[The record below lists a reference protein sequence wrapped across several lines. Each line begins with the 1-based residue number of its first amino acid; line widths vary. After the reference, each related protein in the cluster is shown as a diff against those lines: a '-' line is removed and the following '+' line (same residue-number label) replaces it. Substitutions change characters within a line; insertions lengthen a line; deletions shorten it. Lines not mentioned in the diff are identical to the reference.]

1 MIRIG
6 PAGWTYKD
14 WEGVVYPKPRPGGFD
29 ALEMM
34 ASLFDTVEI
43 NSSFY
48 APMSA
53 RNASAWLERTAFN
66 RDFRFT
72 AKLWRRFTHE
82 REGVWT
88 SDEVRQARAGLDVL
102 HEAGRL
108 GAVLVQ
114 FPWSFRNTE
123 ENRDWVDAIVS
134 DFSGYPL
141 VLEVRHG
148 SWNEPSFYTELAERG
163 LGIVNIDQPLFRN
176 SIAPGARATAGV
188 GYVRVHGRNYKD
200 WFRKDASPMER
211 YDYLYTAKEL
221 QPWVERTK
229 EIAAH
234 PRVEDVYVVTNNH
247 ARGKGVVNA
256 LMLESMLTGHQV
268 QAPASL
274 MSEYQEA
281 LAPYARP
288 VDMTERPAVLERE
301 GPREHA

>member
-14 WEGVVYPKPRPGGFD
+14 WEGVVYPKPRPSGFD
-29 ALEMM
+29 PLEMM

-43 NSSFY
+43 NTSFY

-53 RNASAWLERTAFN
+53 RNAQAWLARTAFN

-88 SDEVRQARAGLDVL
+88 NEEVRQARAGLDVL

-123 ENRDWVDAIVS
+123 EDRDWVDAIVS
-134 DFSGYPL
+134 DFADYPL

-148 SWNEPSFYTELAERG
+148 SWNEPAFYTELAERG
-163 LGIVNIDQPLFRN
+163 LGFVNIDQPMFRN
-176 SIAPGARATAGV
+176 SIAPSARATAAV

-200 WFRKDASPMER
+200 WFRKDAGAMER
-211 YDYLYTAKEL
+211 YDYLYSAQEL

-229 EIAAH
+229 EIAQH
-234 PRVEDVYVVTNNH
+234 PRVQDVYVITNNH
-247 ARGKGVVNA
+247 VRGKGVANA
-256 LMLESMLTGHQV
+256 LMLESMLKGQPV
-268 QAPASL
+268 QAPAAL
-274 MSEYQEA
+274 VREYPEA
-281 LAPYARP
+281 LGPYARP
-288 VDMTERPAVLERE
+288 VEVEAQLTLEEE
-301 GPREHA
+301 GPREQA

>member
-14 WEGVVYPKPRPGGFD
+14 WEGVVYPKPRPSGFD

-34 ASLFDTVEI
+34 ASLFDTIEI

-53 RNASAWLERTAFN
+53 RNAHAWLERTAFN
-66 RDFRFT
+66 PEFRFT

-82 REGVWT
+82 RDGVWT
-88 SDEVRQARAGLDVL
+88 NEEVRQARAGLDVL
-102 HEAGRL
+102 HEGGRL

-123 ENRDWVDAIVS
+123 EDRDWVDAIVS
-134 DFSGYPL
+134 DFAAYPL

-163 LGIVNIDQPLFRN
+163 LGFVNIDQPMFRN
-176 SIAPGARATAGV
+176 SIGPSARATASV

-200 WFRKDASPMER
+200 WFRKEAGAMER
-211 YDYLYTAKEL
+211 YDYLYSAQEL

-229 EIAAH
+229 EIAEH
-234 PRVEDVYVVTNNH
+234 PRVQDVYVVTNNH
-247 ARGKGVVNA
+247 ARGKGVANA
-256 LMLESMLTGHQV
+256 LMLESMLKGQPV
-268 QAPASL
+268 QAPAAL
-274 MSEYQEA
+274 VREYPQA
-281 LAPYARP
+281 LGPYARP
-288 VDMTERPAVLERE
+288 VELEAPPSLLEEEGRPS
-301 GPREHA
+301 P

>member
-29 ALEMM
+29 PLEMM

-53 RNASAWLERTAFN
+53 RNAHAWLERTAFN

-88 SDEVRQARAGLDVL
+88 DEEVRQARAGLDVL

-114 FPWSFRNTE
+114 FPWSFRNTDE
-123 ENRDWVDAIVS
+123 DRDWVDAIVS
-134 DFSGYPL
+134 DFAHYPL

-163 LGIVNIDQPLFRN
+163 LGIVNIDQPMFRN
-176 SIAPGARATAGV
+176 SMAPSARATAAV

-200 WFRKDASPMER
+200 WFRKDAGAMER
-211 YDYLYTAKEL
+211 YDYLYSAKEL

-229 EIAAH
+229 EIAEH
-234 PRVEDVYVVTNNH
+234 PRVQDVYVVTNNH
-247 ARGKGVVNA
+247 ARGKGVANA
-256 LMLESMLTGHQV
+256 LMLESMLKGQPV
-268 QAPASL
+268 QAPAAL
-274 MSEYQEA
+274 VREYPEA
-281 LAPYARP
+281 LGPYARP
-288 VDMTERPAVLERE
+288 VEMGTPLSLEEE
-301 GPREHA
+301 GPREQA

>member
-29 ALEMM
+29 PLEMM

-53 RNASAWLERTAFN
+53 RNAHAWLARTAFN
-66 RDFRFT
+66 PDFRFT

-82 REGVWT
+82 RDGVWT
-88 SDEVRQARAGLDVL
+88 EAEVRQARAGLDVL
-102 HEAGRL
+102 HAAGRL

-123 ENRDWVDAIVS
+123 EDRDWVDAIVS
-134 DFSGYPL
+134 DFVELPL
-141 VLEVRHG
+141 VLEVRHA

-163 LGIVNIDQPLFRN
+163 LGFVNIDQPMFRN
-176 SIAPGARATAGV
+176 SIAPSARATASV

-200 WFRKDASPMER
+200 WFRKDAGAMDR
-211 YDYLYTAKEL
+211 YDYLYSAQEL
-221 QPWVERTK
+221 QPWVERTR

-234 PRVEDVYVVTNNH
+234 PRVQDVYVVTNNH
-247 ARGKGVVNA
+247 ARGKGVANA
-256 LMLESMLTGHQV
+256 LMLESMLQGRQV
-268 QAPASL
+268 QAPAPL
-274 MSEYQEA
+274 LAEYPEV
-281 LAPYARP
+281 LGPYARP
-288 VDMTERPAVLERE
+288 VELVEQPALEEE
-301 GPREHA
+301 GPREQA